1 MYHSSRPRSDMYHS
15 GLRHKADANAGFGF
29 NTDKT
34 PIFWQPLYARSAVYQ
49 KATVVADPA
58 SIARRMATDA
68 SARSCKPTPVPS
80 KMVISSSLVRPA

>member
-1 MYHSSRPRSDMYHS
+1 LGIFCS
-15 GLRHKADANAGFGF
+15 GLRHRANAKAGFDF
-29 NTDKT
+29 DTVMT
-34 PIFWQPLYARSAVYQ
+34 PVFCQPFFAAVDQ
-49 KATVVADPA
+49 NETVVADPA

>member
-1 MYHSSRPRSDMYHS
+1 MLHP
-15 GLRHKADANAGFGF
+15 ANAEAVFGFG
-29 NTDKT
+29 TDMM
-34 PIFWQPLYARSAVYQ
+34 PIVCQPFFAAVDQ
-49 KATVVADPA
+49 NETVVADPA